1 MLKNYRLTVLFV
13 VTSIALIVFAVLSQV
28 IGVAGAFGDVGENAS
43 IQVGEAQGVVLRGTL
58 VTMAWLFLAL
68 TGFIVVADVTIQQ
81 SRARERAEE
90 ARIEQATA
98 LARAE
103 ELHGS
108 RTRIVEVSES
118 LRRDIAHHLH
128 GSVQNRLILLMHK
141 VRELEP
147 MASSEELAQELKSL
161 HKNIGDVIEAEIRP
175 ITHQLYPSILRRG
188 LIPALQSLGD
198 QFESAIDLQME
209 LDPDLVQRERVDSNL
224 IPERVRLSAY
234 RIAEN
239 ALANVIKHAGADEVS
254 LVVKTDTER
263 GLRLIVRDDGHGF
276 DVDAAS
282 QGLGIGTMRDYA
294 DVVGGECT
302 IRSAPGSGT
311 DITVTLPLAELAE
324 GRQRRDAL

>member
-81 SRARERAEE
+81 SRARERAVVKQQLAERERAEE

-239 ALANVIKHAGADEVS
+239 ALANVVKHDS
-254 LVVKTDTER
+254 LVTRPV
-263 GLRLIVRDDGHGF
+263 
-276 DVDAAS
+276 
-282 QGLGIGTMRDYA
+282 
-294 DVVGGECT
+294 
-302 IRSAPGSGT
+302 
-311 DITVTLPLAELAE
+311 
-324 GRQRRDAL
+324 